1 MIKRPPINNQIKA
14 LEIRLIDEEGNQ
26 IGVLPTSEGL
36 KLAQDKGLDLIQ
48 VTEKIDPPVCRI
60 MDFGKYLYREQ
71 RKEKKAGKQ
80 RDELKSIR
88 LSFKISPHDMEIRA
102 QAAEKFIKKGHRVKI
117 ELVLRGREKAL
128 ADFAKEKLNEFIKIL
143 QGRIPIKTERE
154 LKKEARGFTMIVG
167 KA

>member
-14 LEIRLIDEEGNQ
+14 SEIRIIDEEGNQ
-26 IGVLPTSEGL
+26 MGVLPTSEGL
-36 KLAQDKGLDLIQ
+36 RLAQEKGLDLIQ
-48 VTEKIDPPVCRI
+48 VTEKIDPPVCKI

-71 RKEKKAGKQ
+71 RKERKALKQ

-102 QAAEKFIKKGHRVKI
+102 QAAEKFIKKGHKVKI

-128 ADFAKEKLNEFIKIL
+128 ADFAKEKLSEFIKIL
-143 QGRIPIKTERE
+143 QEKLPIKTERE
-154 LKKEARGFTMIVG
+154 LKREARGFTLIIAKG
-167 KA
+167 